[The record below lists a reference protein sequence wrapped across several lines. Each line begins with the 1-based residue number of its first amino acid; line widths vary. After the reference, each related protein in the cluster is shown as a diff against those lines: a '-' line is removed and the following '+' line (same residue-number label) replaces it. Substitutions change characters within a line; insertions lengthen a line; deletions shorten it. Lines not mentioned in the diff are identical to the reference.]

1 MERRYN
7 SFVGYFKQKYGCR
20 LQKIV
25 VDAGFTCP
33 NRDGRVGFGGCTYCN
48 NDAFHPNYST
58 PDKPILQQLEE
69 GIEFHQNRYRKAEE
83 YIAYFQSYSNTYA
96 PLEHL
101 KELYSQALAHPKVR
115 GIAIGTR
122 PDCIDEEKL
131 DWLQEVAKEK
141 IVIVEYGIES
151 CYDKTLQRINRG
163 HDFATA
169 VRAVEAT
176 AARGLHQGG
185 HFIFGLPGESR
196 EELMGM
202 APIINSLPLNSV
214 KFHQLQII
222 KGTPM
227 EAEFASRP
235 EDFVQFGLEEYIDFF
250 IDFLEL
256 LRPDIYIERFAG
268 EVPPRFVNST
278 PWGKVRN
285 VELLQML
292 ERRLQERNTCQ
303 GAKYLSV

>member
-25 VDAGFTCP
+25 MDAGFTCP

-48 NDAFHPNYST
+48 NDSFHPNYST

-176 AARGLHQGG
+176 AARGLHQGA

-202 APIINSLPLNSV
+202 AHIINSLPLNSV